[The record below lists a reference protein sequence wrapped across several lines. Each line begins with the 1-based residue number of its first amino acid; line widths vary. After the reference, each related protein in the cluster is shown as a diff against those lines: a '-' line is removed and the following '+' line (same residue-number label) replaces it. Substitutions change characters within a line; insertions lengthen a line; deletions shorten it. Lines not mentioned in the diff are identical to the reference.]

1 MNFSETCLFCGS
13 SFKTNKPFKKFCT
26 INCNINH
33 HNALKKKLL
42 KEKKCLICNKEF
54 ASSREEKIYCSNK
67 CRRKNHN
74 SKRLKAEV
82 KEINCLNC
90 NKIFLPSQIR
100 QIYCSKECA
109 YKYQQIGKLES
120 TIRYCIYCSKEF
132 RPVLGPEKFC
142 SSQCREDREK
152 AIEERK
158 KINKECKN
166 CSKDFSTK
174 KSYQDFCSSECRR
187 VFRLVDL
194 REKTKVKIKK
204 GVVKEPKYRDVDWS
218 SNEIKVLKIL
228 SEKGVNSSVIA
239 EALGRTQASVS
250 FRRYKLKIK
259 YEDKTKDVNNIQKNR
274 LNLLNKFKINTA
286 PLETVSSN
294 IIYNKLIVQGFDL
307 FSVTIKNS
315 EIDLLAY
322 KDKKFFKIQL
332 KTAHYL
338 VKSNSFILSSTAFY
352 ASKNNKLNF
361 NKYKY
366 PNIDFFIIS
375 CMGTDFTYVI
385 PNSLLRNKKI
395 TLSFYPERIRE
406 RVPDKLFLNTDEYL
420 ERYDL
425 IK

>member
-1 MNFSETCLFCGS
+1 MNFSKTCLFCRS

-33 HNALKKKLL
+33 HNTVKKKKL
-42 KEKKCLICNKEF
+42 KVKNCTICNKEF
-54 ASSREEKIYCSNK
+54 SSSREEQVYCSNK
-67 CRRKNHN
+67 CRQKNQN

-82 KEINCLNC
+82 KELNCLNC
-90 NKIFLPSQIR
+90 NKKFLPSQIR

-109 YKYQQIGKLES
+109 YKYQQIGKLKTS
-120 TIRYCIYCSKEF
+120 IRHCVHCLKEF
-132 RPVLGPEKFC
+132 YPALGPEKFC
-142 SSQCREDREK
+142 SSQCREDRAK
-152 AIEERK
+152 VIDERK
-158 KINKECKN
+158 IIKKECKN
-166 CSKDFSTK
+166 CSKVFSTK
-174 KSYQDFCSSECRR
+174 KSFQEFCGPECRR

-194 REKTKVKIKK
+194 KQKTNIKIKK

-228 SEKGVNSSVIA
+228 SEEGVNSSVIA

-332 KTAHYL
+332 KTAHYF
-338 VKSNSFILSSTAFY
+338 VKNNSFILSSTAFY

-406 RVPDKLFLNTDEYL
+406 RVNDKLFLNTDEYL